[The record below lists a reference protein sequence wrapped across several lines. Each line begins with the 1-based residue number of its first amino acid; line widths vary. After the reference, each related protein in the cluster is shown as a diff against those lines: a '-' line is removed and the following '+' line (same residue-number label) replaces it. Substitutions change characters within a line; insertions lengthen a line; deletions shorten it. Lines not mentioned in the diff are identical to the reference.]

1 MVSSSLEG
9 VYVTVGN
16 PAFCLFLYLTGV
28 HFRGELQH
36 GGDVSQQKIKC
47 RPIRTREIGGA
58 SLSDVLYACN
68 WETLP
73 GFLPGP
79 VDFFVKYFTIII
91 PCVPNFPTYLSIKS
105 KSYYNDDV
113 ILDLRTSLGWVA
125 AKKSSDVNF
134 YTWYEILTIQIKSE
148 CTT

>member
-68 WETLP
+68 
-73 GFLPGP
+73 
-79 VDFFVKYFTIII
+79 
-91 PCVPNFPTYLSIKS
+91 
-105 KSYYNDDV
+105 
-113 ILDLRTSLGWVA
+113 
-125 AKKSSDVNF
+125 
-134 YTWYEILTIQIKSE
+134 
-148 CTT
+148 